1 MLFTMC
7 AQANLDTGLQR
18 GLVASIDDALSSKAG
33 VLFMSYAVKP
43 PELSVPADDPF
54 QNDRLARR
62 PTGEAL
68 SRLIGTID
76 GPCVVS
82 LDAEWGMGKTTFL
95 RMWQG
100 CLCKQGFPVVMFN
113 AWDND
118 FANEPFLALSEELRE
133 ALGRHAG
140 VATGVVEKLEATAKD
155 VLVNSLPAIT
165 GVVVNLLTS
174 GLGGG
179 LAEVAVERVMALG
192 DPDLSR
198 YGKAKE
204 AMSEFRAALAA
215 AAEAQ
220 AAVEGVK
227 PPLVVLIDEL
237 DRCRPSYAVE
247 LLEVLKHL
255 FAVKGVVFVL
265 AVNRSQL
272 EHAVKALYGAE
283 FGAAIYLRRFFDVEL
298 RLPAVGRDAFI
309 NAQVAAIW
317 KQLHTIRGVE
327 ADGWQQHKNAL
338 DWARRFFAS
347 PELDFRT
354 VQQALQRL
362 GLVLA
367 MLEGDPGEVMLTAM
381 FTLILRT
388 RDRDLYERFVNGEA
402 DDATVAGEIFKW
414 VDQGFRLDRSGAS
427 LEAAI
432 ILAAMEIPRDSDGG
446 LREDRSRL
454 YSEHNSRLQNAT
466 HGRHGQAENRA
477 RFILQLVDDAAAR
490 GREGRYASFRD
501 AVRRMELVAGDGP

>member
-1 MLFTMC
+1 
-7 AQANLDTGLQR
+7 
-18 GLVASIDDALSSKAG
+18 
-33 VLFMSYAVKP
+33 MSYEVKP
-43 PELSVPADDPF
+43 PEVSVPAGDPF
-54 QNDRLARR
+54 QNDRLDRL

-68 SRLIGTID
+68 SHLIGTID

-100 CLCKQGFPVVMFN
+100 HLREQGFRVVMFN

-118 FANEPFLALSEELRE
+118 FANEPFLALSEELRD
-133 ALGRHAG
+133 ALSRYAG
-140 VATGVVEKLEATAKD
+140 VEVPVVEKLATTARK
-155 VLVNSLPAIT
+155 VLVNSLPAISGLT
-165 GVVVNLLTS
+165 ANLLT
-174 GLGGG
+174 GGAGGG
-179 LAEVAVERVMALG
+179 LAREVADHLMALG
-192 DPDLSR
+192 EPDLSR
-198 YGKAKE
+198 YGEAKE
-204 AMSEFRAALAA
+204 AMSEFRAALMAA
-215 AAEAQ
+215 AKAWPAED
-220 AAVEGVK
+220 AVN

-255 FAVKGVVFVL
+255 FAVKGIVFVL

-298 RLPAVGRDAFI
+298 RLPDVNRDAFI

-327 ADGWQQHKNAL
+327 AEGWHQHEDAL

-347 PELDFRT
+347 PYLDLRT
-354 VQQALQRL
+354 VQQALRRL

-367 MLEGDPGEVMLTAM
+367 MLEGDPGWVMLTAM

-402 DDATVAGEIFKW
+402 DDAAVAVEMFKW
-414 VDQGFRLDRSGAS
+414 VDQGFRPGRSGAS
-427 LEAAI
+427 LEVAI

-446 LREDRSRL
+446 LRECGFSP
-454 YSEHNSRLQNAT
+454 T
-466 HGRHGQAENRA
+466 
-477 RFILQLVDDAAAR
+477 
-490 GREGRYASFRD
+490 
-501 AVRRMELVAGDGP
+501 